1 MRSCLARTW
10 TSQTISYSFP
20 SIGSLWSTDPFTGY
34 GPPTGNQEPWSEA
47 YSGLFPEDK
56 VTVKTALASWA
67 NAANINFI
75 ELADNNTTVGDIR
88 FAYSNTGNAQ
98 AWSYYPDNGAYAGD
112 IWFNTYGTSY
122 TYSWDQGSFEYM
134 TAIHEIG
141 HALGLKHPFEGSI
154 YNDTVV
160 NPIYDSRSYTI
171 MSYSAQPGDENTYF
185 SFEPTTPMIFDIKA
199 IQYLYGTNY
208 SFNSNNTEY
217 VFSGATSYHETIWD
231 GGGIDTFHYNSST
244 GGTIDLKPGPL
255 YGSR

>member
-1 MRSCLARTW
+1 MPSPTSWSSSNYSTLTGIVSLDAILVGKEW

-34 GPPTGNQEPWSEA
+34 GPSTGDGEPWSEA

-56 VTVKTALASWA
+56 VAVKTALASWA

-98 AWSYYPDNGAYAGD
+98 AWSYYPNNGAYAGD
-112 IWFNTYGTSY
+112 IWFNAYGTSY
-122 TYSWDQGSFEYM
+122 AYTWDQGSFEYM

-154 YNDTVV
+154 YNSTVWSLEFQ
-160 NPIYDSRSYTI
+160 II
-171 MSYSAQPGDENTYF
+171 GAGC
-185 SFEPTTPMIFDIKA
+185 DIETATHK
-199 IQYLYGTNY
+199 IDLRK
-208 SFNSNNTEY
+208 NTE
-217 VFSGATSYHETIWD
+217 E
-231 GGGIDTFHYNSST
+231 
-244 GGTIDLKPGPL
+244 
-255 YGSR
+255 